1 MLSSL
6 IDRVGEWNPQ
16 LFRELKGR
24 LKMRPVAIIVGLSGL
39 GQVLLYL
46 FYQGLLPTQNSY
58 DHRYCLGAPPPDWYG
73 YQNGY
78 TSIPNNFCQ
87 KDAAG
92 NLLASTINSQL
103 WWLDLFVCMSII
115 GIFALLVVGVYM
127 LISDLSR
134 EERRGTLGFIRLSP
148 QSTASILTGKI
159 LGVPVLLYLFGLL
172 ALPLHLA
179 AGLVAGIPLHLIL
192 SFYVVLAASCA
203 FFYSG
208 ALVYGLVS
216 SGLGNFQAWFASGAV
231 LFFVSVMTAIVISPD
246 ATAGNAVD
254 WLIQLYPGITL
265 PYLVDA
271 TGISQEVVNYLS
283 VKNLAELQFFGLN
296 LWSNSVTG
304 IGFTCLNYLFWS
316 YWFWQGLQRRFHDS
330 HKTLLSKLQS
340 YLVTASLTLILLGFT
355 LQKPSWG
362 DYPQGMFEHFVVLF
376 SFGFVLF
383 LGAIALLS
391 PHRQTLYDW
400 ARFRHQN
407 PSHRRNLMKDL
418 LWGEKS
424 PATLAIAVNL
434 AISCAIIVPCLVL
447 LPLKEYKIPFL
458 FGLLLTASITL
469 LYAAIAQSLLLM
481 KTRKRA
487 LWAAGTVSAAMILP
501 LICFAVFRIDP
512 NLNPGVWLFSF
523 VPVVATQYAQTTTV
537 LLAILGEWTAIL
549 LVNFQMTK
557 QLQKAGESETK
568 ALLSSRSNAAAAI
581 G

>member
-6 IDRVGEWNPQ
+6 IDRLGEWNPQ

-24 LKMRPVAIIVGLSGL
+24 LKMRPVAITVGLSVV

-46 FYQGLLPTQNSY
+46 FYRGLLPTKHTSS
-58 DHRYCLGAPPPDWYG
+58 DRYCLDAHPPNTDY
-73 YQNGY
+73 Y
-78 TSIPNNFCQ
+78 PNIDNFCL

-92 NLLASTINSQL
+92 NLLSSTINRQL

-134 EERRGTLGFIRLSP
+134 EEGRGTLGFIRLSP
-148 QSTASILTGKI
+148 QTTLSILTGKI

-179 AGLVAGIPLHLIL
+179 AGLIAGIPLHLIL

-216 SGLGNFQAWFASGAV
+216 ASLGNFQAWFASGAV
-231 LFFVSVMTAIVISPD
+231 LFFVSVMTAIVMNPD
-246 ATAGNAVD
+246 PTAGNSVD
-254 WLIQLYPGITL
+254 WLIQLYPGVAL

-271 TGISQEVVNYLS
+271 TGMSHEMVNHLYL
-283 VKNLAELQFFGLN
+283 KDLAELQIFGLN

-304 IGFTCLNYLFWS
+304 IGFTCVNYLFWS

-340 YLVTASLTLILLGFT
+340 YLVTGSLTLILLGFT
-355 LQKPSWG
+355 LQNPSWG
-362 DYPQGMFEHFVVLF
+362 SYSKGMFANFAVLF
-376 SFGFVLF
+376 GFGFILF
-383 LGAIALLS
+383 LATIALLS

-407 PSHRRNLMKDL
+407 PSQRRNVVKDL

-434 AISCAIIVPCLVL
+434 AISCAIVIPCLLL
-447 LPLKEYKIPFL
+447 LPLKEYKVPLL

-487 LWAAGTVSAAMILP
+487 LWAAGTVGAAMILP
-501 LICFAVFRIDP
+501 LICFAVFRVDP
-512 NLNPGVWLFSF
+512 TIAPGVWLFSF
-523 VPVVATQYAQTTTV
+523 VPVVATEYAKTATI
-537 LLAILGEWTAIL
+537 LLAILGEWTAIVL
-549 LVNFQMTK
+549 LNFQMTK

-568 ALLSSRSNAAAAI
+568 ALWSSRSGASATI